1 MPNSNGIH
9 ILFYL
14 SNLEYNV
21 MSCVLF
27 RLYCCITKQNIFLNN
42 IPTFSTDLENMV
54 KGLKY
59 SLLLIFPYI
68 FHIKI
73 YKNSKKKR
81 FYRSYFLTN
90 YFQMFLLVTS
100 SVLYTLVIFFIARR
114 SFRLSLCL
122 QGWIL
127 PYEIFMLV
135 LCENLTYHLN

>member
-1 MPNSNGIH
+1 MPNSNGVH

-42 IPTFSTDLENMV
+42 IPTFSTDLENIV

-73 YKNSKKKR
+73 YKNRKKKKG
-81 FYRSYFLTN
+81 FTE
-90 YFQMFLLVTS
+90 
-100 SVLYTLVIFFIARR
+100 VI
-114 SFRLSLCL
+114 S
-122 QGWIL
+122 
-127 PYEIFMLV
+127 
-135 LCENLTYHLN
+135 